1 MKKSTILI
9 IFIVYLVS
17 IVAIG
22 FFGTAVKVYDVILY
36 VNKIEMSIRADDEK
50 MYDFK
55 EKGTNEQGNTMY
67 ELIVHFSKAVE
78 VQYERDD
85 GITEI
90 RKCVHLT
97 FMPKITYDSGD
108 TANAEEEGI
117 VYRLEHTE
125 LQEEGKIDLTE
136 RGELMCFKNKTAF
149 RIYVEPETKG
159 SYRAAIIIDVY
170 VRN

>member
-22 FFGTAVKVYDVILY
+22 FFGTAVKVYDIILY

-50 MYDFK
+50 MYSFK
-55 EKGTNEQGNTMY
+55 EKGVSPQGNTMY
-67 ELIVHFSKAVE
+67 ELIVNFNEAVE
-78 VQYERDD
+78 IQYERED

-97 FMPKITYDSGD
+97 FIPKITYDSGE

-117 VYRLEHTE
+117 VYRLDQTE
-125 LQEEGKIDLTE
+125 LQEQEKIKLSN
-136 RGELMCFKNKTAF
+136 RGELLCFKKCSF
-149 RIYVEPETKG
+149 RIYVEPESKG
-159 SYRAAIIIDVY
+159 SYRAGIIIDVY

>member
-1 MKKSTILI
+1 MCALNIYAKNNIW
-9 IFIVYLVS
+9 FRRY
-17 IVAIG
+17 
-22 FFGTAVKVYDVILY
+22 
-36 VNKIEMSIRADDEK
+36 
-50 MYDFK
+50 
-55 EKGTNEQGNTMY
+55 
-67 ELIVHFSKAVE
+67 
-78 VQYERDD
+78 
-85 GITEI
+85 
-90 RKCVHLT
+90 C
-97 FMPKITYDSGD
+97 
-108 TANAEEEGI
+108 NAEEEGI